1 MRTDVLS
8 IYISFRA
15 KARRKK
21 ITLPEDL
28 VACSKEKQEQRGEV
42 ADSSQECWAKDG
54 PRTGTRGLTSALT
67 D

>member
-8 IYISFRA
+8 IYISFWA

-28 VACSKEKQEQRGEV
+28 VACSKEEQRGEV

>member
-1 MRTDVLS
+1 MS
-8 IYISFRA
+8 FQYISPFGQ
-15 KARRKK
+15 KQGEKK

-42 ADSSQECWAKDG
+42 ADPSQECWAKDG